1 MRNIATIEG
10 EPIIEYDDGSVHY
23 RAKAAI
29 DSDGV
34 GPHHGDRTA
43 QDETTYKPDLN
54 ADVDRYIVVPPAI
67 RNGVK
72 GVVIG
77 CLANVTK
84 MERVAVESGGHIWKP
99 GKHTAAVVGDI
110 GPHKKLGEISC
121 ACASAIGL
129 NPSPVSGGVDEHV
142 IDYVIFPG
150 VPAIVD
156 GKQYH
161 LQPA

>member
-1 MRNIATIEG
+1 MRLIATIEG
-10 EPIIEYDDGSVHY
+10 EPIHEFDDASVHY
-23 RAKAAI
+23 KAKAAI
-29 DSDGV
+29 DSDGT

-43 QDETTYKPDLN
+43 QDQTTYKPDLN
-54 ADVDRYIVVPPAI
+54 ADVDSYIVVPPAI

-77 CLANVTK
+77 CLANVTNTK
-84 MERVAVESGGHIWKP
+84 NGR
-99 GKHTAAVVGDI
+99 HTAAVVGDV

-121 ACASAIGL
+121 ACASAIDL
-129 NPSPVSGGVDEHV
+129 NPSPVDGGIDEHA
-142 IDYVIFPG
+142 IEYVIFPG
-150 VPAIVD
+150 VPAIVN

>member
-1 MRNIATIEG
+1 MRLIATIEG
-10 EPIIEYDDGSVHY
+10 ENILEYDDLSVHFKS
-23 RAKAAI
+23 KAAI

-43 QDETTYKPDLN
+43 QDETTYNPDLN
-54 ADVDRYIVVPPAI
+54 ADVDKYIVIPPAI

-77 CLANVTK
+77 CQAQVTNTLN
-84 MERVAVESGGHIWKP
+84 GQ
-99 GKHTAAVVGDI
+99 HTAAVVGDV
-110 GPHKKLGEISC
+110 GPHRKLGEISC

-129 NPSPVSGGVDEHV
+129 NPSPVDGGVDEHV
-142 IDYVIFPG
+142 IEYVIFPG
-150 VPAIVD
+150 VAANVD
-156 GKQYH
+156 GSIYR

>member
-1 MRNIATIEG
+1 MRIIATIEG
-10 EPIIEYDDGSVHY
+10 EDITEHDDLSVHY

-34 GPHHGDRTA
+34 GPHHGDHTA
-43 QDETTYKPDLN
+43 QDQTTYKPDLN
-54 ADVDRYIVVPPAI
+54 ADIDRYIVVPPAI

-72 GVVIG
+72 GVVMG
-77 CLANVTK
+77 CMAQVTNK
-84 MERVAVESGGHIWKP
+84 LN

-121 ACASAIGL
+121 ATASAIGL
-129 NPSPVSGGVDEHV
+129 NPSPVFGGIDEHA
-142 IDYVIFPG
+142 IEYVLFPG
-150 VPAIVD
+150 IPAVVD
-156 GKQYH
+156 GKTYK

>member
-1 MRNIATIEG
+1 MRLIATIEG
-10 EPIIEYDDGSVHY
+10 EPIHELPDGSVHY

-34 GPHHGDRTA
+34 GPHHGDHTA

-54 ADVDRYIVVPPAI
+54 ADEDRYIVVPPAI

-84 MERVAVESGGHIWKP
+84 MELVPVEIGGYIWKP
-99 GKHTAAVVGDI
+99 GKHTAAVVGDV
-110 GPHKKLGEISC
+110 GPRKKLGEISC

-129 NPSPVSGGVDEHV
+129 NPSPVSGGIDEHA
-142 IDYVIFPG
+142 IEYVIFPG
-150 VPAIVD
+150 VPAIVN
-156 GKQYH
+156 GKSYH

>member
-1 MRNIATIEG
+1 MRIIATIEG
-10 EPIIEYDDGSVHY
+10 EPITEHDDGSVTF

-34 GPHHGDRTA
+34 GPHHGDHTA

-54 ADVDRYIVVPPAI
+54 ADTDRYIVVPPAI

-77 CLANVTK
+77 CLAHVTNTK
-84 MERVAVESGGHIWKP
+84 N

-110 GPHKKLGEISC
+110 GPRKKIGEISC

-129 NPSPVSGGVDEHV
+129 NPSPVSGGVDDHTIEY
-142 IDYVIFPG
+142 IIWPG
-150 VPAIVD
+150 VPAIVN
-156 GKQYH
+156 GTYYK

>member
-1 MRNIATIEG
+1 MRVIATIES
-10 EPIIEYDDGSVHY
+10 EVITEHDDGSVHY
-23 RAKAAI
+23 RAQAAI
-29 DSDGV
+29 DSDGT

-67 RNGVK
+67 RMGVK
-72 GVVIG
+72 GVVMG
-77 CLANVTK
+77 CLANVTDT
-84 MERVAVESGGHIWKP
+84 RT

-110 GPHKKLGEISC
+110 GPRKKLGEISC

-142 IDYVIFPG
+142 IEYVIFPG
-150 VPAIVD
+150 VPAIAN
-156 GKQYH
+156 GKIYV

>member
-1 MRNIATIEG
+1 MRTIAVIEN
-10 EPIIEYDDGSVHY
+10 ESITERDDGAVVF

-54 ADVDRYIVVPPAI
+54 ADEDRYIVVPPAI

-77 CLANVTK
+77 CLANVTNTK
-84 MERVAVESGGHIWKP
+84 N

-150 VPAIVD
+150 VPAIVN

>member
-1 MRNIATIEG
+1 VRLIATIEG
-10 EPIIEYDDGSVHY
+10 EPIYEFDDDSVHF

-54 ADVDRYIVVPPAI
+54 ADIDRYIVVPPAI

-77 CLANVTK
+77 CLANVTNTK
-84 MERVAVESGGHIWKP
+84 N
-99 GKHTAAVVGDI
+99 GKHTAAVVGDV

-129 NPSPVSGGVDEHV
+129 NPSPVDGGIDEHA
-142 IDYVIFPG
+142 IEYVIFPG
-150 VPAIVD
+150 VPAIVN
-156 GKQYH
+156 GKSYV

>member
-1 MRNIATIEG
+1 MKLIAVIEG
-10 EPIIEYDDGSVHY
+10 QEITEYSDGSV
-23 RAKAAI
+23 RWTAKAAI

-54 ADVDRYIVVPPAI
+54 ADEDRYIVVPPAI
-67 RNGVK
+67 RNGVR
-72 GVVIG
+72 GVVMG
-77 CLANVTK
+77 CLANVTNT
-84 MERVAVESGGHIWKP
+84 RN
-99 GKHTAAVVGDI
+99 GKHTAAVVGDV
-110 GPHKKLGEISC
+110 GPRKKLGEISC

-129 NPSPVSGGVDEHV
+129 NPSPVSGGIDEHV

-150 VPAIVD
+150 VAAIVD

>member
-1 MRNIATIEG
+1 MRIIAVIEG
-10 EPIIEYDDGSVHY
+10 EQIKEHDDGSVHWK
-23 RAKAAI
+23 AKAAI

-34 GPHHGDRTA
+34 GPHHGDHTA
-43 QDETTYKPDLN
+43 QDQTTYKPDLN

-72 GVVIG
+72 GVVMG
-77 CLANVTK
+77 CLANVTNTLN
-84 MERVAVESGGHIWKP
+84 

-110 GPHKKLGEISC
+110 GPRKKLGEISC

-129 NPSPVSGGVDEHV
+129 NPSPVFGGVDEHV
-142 IDYVIFPG
+142 IEYVIFPG
-150 VPAIVD
+150 VPAFVD
-156 GKQYH
+156 GKTYD

>member
-1 MRNIATIEG
+1 MRTIATIEDNVIT
-10 EPIIEYDDGSVHY
+10 EHEDGSVHW

-43 QDETTYKPDLN
+43 QDQTSYKPDLN
-54 ADVDRYIVVPPAI
+54 ADEDRYIVVPPAI

-72 GVVIG
+72 GVVMG
-77 CLANVTK
+77 CMAHVTNT
-84 MERVAVESGGHIWKP
+84 RN

-110 GPHKKLGEISC
+110 GPRKKLGEISC
-121 ACASAIGL
+121 ACAIAIGL
-129 NPSPVSGGVDEHV
+129 NPSPVSGGEDERV
-142 IDYVIFPG
+142 IDYIIFPG
-150 VPAIVD
+150 TPAVVN
-156 GKQYH
+156 GKTYT